1 MLVNQYDT
9 ELQDVSLSDICNI
22 ILTFIPDDSK
32 DLSMYDSEFSILSN
46 VNMKLKPNTI
56 YESNEEYNE
65 PTVDSNQTNSD
76 IHNYIGE
83 SDNDDNNFLNDA
95 NKINSKNNE
104 NSNKDSIYNK
114 NINTGMN
121 INNNKIDNNNGD
133 DNNEINN
140 TNNNTK
146 KKNKKNIKNKNKK
159 ISNIDN
165 SNIDN
170 SNKNKKDSNENNSN
184 KNDSNNNDSNKNDDN
199 KNDDNKNDSNNNDN
213 DSNNNDSNKNDDY
226 KNDSN
231 NNEVIVSTVN
241 NTSEPSLNEIF
252 TYTSSGKDSIPYS
265 SDSDDL
271 RIMKLNKQSI
281 TDIINFFNSVNAEV
295 QTLLTYSAT
304 NGKNKQ
310 TNRKSISVRRSS
322 TNDNAN
328 IITDISS
335 IQFDTD
341 NTKKVIII

>member
-184 KNDSNNNDSNKNDDN
+184 KNDSNNNDSNKNDD
-199 KNDDNKNDSNNNDN
+199 
-213 DSNNNDSNKNDDY
+213 Y